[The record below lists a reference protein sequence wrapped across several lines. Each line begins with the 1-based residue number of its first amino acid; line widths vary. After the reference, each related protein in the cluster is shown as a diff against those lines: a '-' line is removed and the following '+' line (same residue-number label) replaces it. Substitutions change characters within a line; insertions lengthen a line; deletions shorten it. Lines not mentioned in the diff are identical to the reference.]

1 MDGCLSNE
9 KTYLIQLPISL
20 FGVEF
25 QTYISR
31 EDCEYIISSSEVSS
45 NCISFYLWCALF
57 IFICFYFFL
66 IWFAH
71 VERDW
76 IWLMIIFFWYFD
88 KIIGTCTINYILPKR
103 NHNFYLLILLQYH
116 GQALVLQ
123 NFSLHIQLMHLHH
136 LYIWVLML
144 FYAYCKFDCN
154 LVFYCLGVYITN
166 IPSLFISVG

>member
-1 MDGCLSNE
+1 MSNFKHIYLERIVNILFHLQRCHQTASLSI
-9 KTYLIQLPISL
+9 YGVHFL
-20 FGVEF
+20 F
-25 QTYISR
+25 
-31 EDCEYIISSSEVSS
+31 
-45 NCISFYLWCALF
+45 SFVF
-57 IFICFYFFL
+57 IFL

-144 FYAYCKFDCN
+144 FYN
-154 LVFYCLGVYITN
+154 WL
-166 IPSLFISVG
+166 ISVQDKKEGSNVATLLWDSLKK

>member
-1 MDGCLSNE
+1 MKVTIIQKSKPQNHLVIKNFQKFVDGCLSNE

-71 VERDW
+71 VERDC
-76 IWLMIIFFWYFD
+76 IWLMIIFFWHFD
-88 KIIGTCTINYILPKR
+88 KIIGTCMVNYILPKR
-103 NHNFYLLILLQYH
+103 NHNFYLLILNIT
-116 GQALVLQ
+116 GR
-123 NFSLHIQLMHLHH
+123 F
-136 LYIWVLML
+136 L
-144 FYAYCKFDCN
+144 FTHSTYAFAPFIYMS
-154 LVFYCLGVYITN
+154 TN
-166 IPSLFISVG
+166 VIL